1 MSGVR
6 PNFVGH
12 PGENKPFCPIF
23 PRRSEEPSGL
33 LNIRIY
39 VLLSISLPFV
49 KPQYFVVRL
58 FTLIGITAF
67 GPTLSLNGQ
76 MLTQPTPEDVH
87 PLVQAVRVLPPDR
100 KSTEAKPQQSNAW
113 VQVIA
118 SAGINPAAEQCINC
132 HFEEQTTEEA
142 HPGKHL
148 ARHAPAT
155 FGCVLCHGGN
165 GSAPDKE
172 VAHTSIEGFPFL
184 KSQQMEAACGKCH
197 VEPAVLD
204 APYLSGGRYVLNK
217 YGCVTCHSLPV
228 EIPVRRY
235 APRLDYIGNK
245 VTRKWLNQ
253 WLSDPTVYLPRSKMP
268 RVEMSELERE
278 AIVEFLSS
286 LRLEEKLQPIEGV
299 GNAEAGERLFV
310 ESECHSC
317 HAAPVV
323 GHAVGPDLAKVDTK
337 VNRTWLMSY
346 LKNPADLHPET
357 KMPSYDFTEQQI
369 LNVTEYL
376 LRTVPPTST
385 DGLSDSTLGKEGLSN
400 TEQPT
405 EIDAV
410 KAADG
415 FRLYISKGCAQ
426 CHGIGKYMRA
436 NVMNQLLGNDIQDSI
451 RQIQAHQGIQIEVPR
466 IDMPESDVRLM
477 TVAILALRRNEVYD
491 ALIHEQDDG
500 ALGNPSQFLEEFW
513 EFPIPAQQKAPDYYN
528 EAVSQLSP
536 EACGTCH
543 QQQLED
549 WKTSRHAIAMGPGVH
564 GQLVGQKPA
573 TILTCQTCHA
583 PLSEQAEFL
592 LRGEV
597 EVNGQ
602 TEPISRGGEYVSNKG
617 YDAELQSHG
626 IVCAACHVR
635 SHQRFGPPFSEHA
648 AAASVFEEGHH
659 GGAVVASAYSDSAF
673 CKPCH
678 QFEENGFSL
687 NGKLIENTY
696 NEWLESPHAQEGK
709 TCQSCHMPDRRHQ
722 WRGIHDPESVKNALK
737 LDVEVMKQQESVE
750 AEIRLTNQGAGHH
763 LPTYLTPAIFVTA
776 RLLDATEILIPKT
789 ESIRVI
795 QRRVPL
801 SLDKEIFDTRIP
813 AGGTWVYTYNAPIA
827 KNARI
832 LEIQLDVHPDHFYND
847 FFEVYKAKTPGGQ
860 IAIKQALEITENSPY
875 LLTSKRIRLSEE

>member
-1 MSGVR
+1 M
-6 PNFVGH
+6 F
-12 PGENKPFCPIF
+12 
-23 PRRSEEPSGL
+23 
-33 LNIRIY
+33 
-39 VLLSISLPFV
+39 
-49 KPQYFVVRL
+49 
-58 FTLIGITAF
+58 IGFAAF
-67 GPTLSLNGQ
+67 GPVLSLDGQ
-76 MLTQPTPEDVH
+76 MLPQPAPEDVH
-87 PLVQAVRVLPPDR
+87 PLVQAVRVLPADR
-100 KSTEAKPQQSNAW
+100 KTIEDIPPQSNVW
-113 VQVIA
+113 TQVIA
-118 SAGINPAAEQCINC
+118 SAGIDPAAEQCLNC
-132 HFEEQTTEEA
+132 HFTEQTTEEA

-148 ARHAPAT
+148 GRHSPTT

-165 GSAPDKE
+165 GSASDKE
-172 VAHTSIEGFPFL
+172 EAHTSVEGFPFL
-184 KSQQMEAACGKCH
+184 VDREIEAACGKCH

-217 YGCVTCHSLPV
+217 YGCVTCHRLPV

-235 APRLDYIGNK
+235 APRLDYMGNK
-245 VTRKWLNQ
+245 VTKAWLDQ
-253 WLSDPTVYLPRSKMP
+253 WLIDPTVYLPKSKMP
-268 RVEMSELERE
+268 RVEMSDLERK

-286 LRLEEKLQPIEGV
+286 LRLDEQLQPIEGV
-299 GNAEAGERLFV
+299 GDAEAGKRLFV
-310 ESECHSC
+310 ESECQSC
-317 HAAPVV
+317 HVTPEV

-337 VNRTWLMSY
+337 VNETWLMSY

-357 KMPSYDFTEQQI
+357 KMPSYDFTNQQI
-369 LNVTEYL
+369 LNLTAYL
-376 LRTVPPTST
+376 LGDAAPKSINS
-385 DGLSDSTLGKEGLSN
+385 LSDSTLKEGELSSM
-400 TEQPT
+400 EQPV

-415 FRLYISKGCAQ
+415 FKLYISKGCAQ
-426 CHGIGKYMRA
+426 CHGIGKYMGV
-436 NVMNQLLGNDIQDSI
+436 NITNQLLDNRIQDSI
-451 RQIQAHQGIQIEVPR
+451 RQIQTHQGIQIEVPE
-466 IDMPESDVRLM
+466 IDMPDSDVRLM
-477 TVAILALRRNEVYD
+477 TVAILALRRNEIHD
-491 ALIHEQDDG
+491 ALTHKPDDG
-500 ALGNPSQFLEEFW
+500 ALGNPNQFLEEFW
-513 EFPIPAQQKAPDYYN
+513 ELPIPAQQEAPDYYS

-536 EACGTCH
+536 EACGICH

-549 WKTSRHAIAMGPGVH
+549 WKTSRHAIAMGPGVR
-564 GQLVGQKPA
+564 GQLAEQNPA

-592 LRGEV
+592 PRGEDD
-597 EVNGQ
+597 
-602 TEPISRGGEYVSNKG
+602 VSNPTNLSGSGSGYIANKG

-648 AAASVFEEGHH
+648 AAARVFAEGHH

-687 NGKLIENTY
+687 NGKLLENTY

-709 TCQSCHMPDRRHQ
+709 SCQSCHMPDRRHQ

-737 LDVEVMKQQESVE
+737 LNVEIGSHQESIE

-776 RLLDATEILIPKT
+776 RLLDAAEALIPKT

-813 AGGTWVYTYNAPIA
+813 AGGTWLYTYKAPLVNNA
-827 KNARI
+827 KF
-832 LEIQLDVHPDHFYND
+832 LEVQLDVHPDHFYSD
-847 FFEVYKAKTPGGQ
+847 FFEVHKSKTSEGQ
-860 IAIKQALEITENSPY
+860 MAIKQALEITENSPY
-875 LLTSKRIRLSEE
+875 FLMSKQIPLYTE

>member
-1 MSGVR
+1 MQ
-6 PNFVGH
+6 
-12 PGENKPFCPIF
+12 
-23 PRRSEEPSGL
+23 
-33 LNIRIY
+33 
-39 VLLSISLPFV
+39 
-49 KPQYFVVRL
+49 PQPV
-58 FTLIGITAF
+58 
-67 GPTLSLNGQ
+67 PK
-76 MLTQPTPEDVH
+76 DVH
-87 PLVQAVRVLPPDR
+87 PLVQAVQVLPADSKNIENTP
-100 KSTEAKPQQSNAW
+100 PQANLWAT
-113 VQVIA
+113 VMA
-118 SAGINPAAEQCINC
+118 SAGIDPVAEQCLNC
-132 HFEEQTTEEA
+132 HFTEQTGEEP
-142 HPGKHL
+142 HSGKHL
-148 ARHAPAT
+148 DRHDPAT
-155 FGCVLCHGGN
+155 FGCILCHGGN
-165 GSAPDKE
+165 GSAPDE
-172 VAHTSIEGFPFL
+172 EEAHTSVEAFPFL
-184 KSQQMEAACGKCH
+184 IGREIEAACGKCH

-217 YGCVTCHSLPV
+217 YGCVTCHRLPV

-245 VTRKWLNQ
+245 VTKAWLDQWLN
-253 WLSDPTVYLPRSKMP
+253 DPTVYLPKSKMP
-268 RVEMSELERE
+268 RVEMSDLERK

-286 LRLEEKLQPIEGV
+286 LRLDEQLEPIEGV
-299 GNAEAGERLFV
+299 GDAEAGKRLFV
-310 ESECHSC
+310 ESECLSC
-317 HAAPVV
+317 HATPEV
-323 GHAVGPDLAKVDTK
+323 GHAVGADLSKVDTK

-369 LNVTEYL
+369 LNLTEYL
-376 LRTVPPTST
+376 LGDVTPKSN
-385 DGLSDSTLGKEGLSN
+385 DSLSDSTLKERELSSM
-400 TEQPT
+400 EQPA

-415 FRLYISKGCAQ
+415 FKLFISKGCAQ
-426 CHGIGKYMRA
+426 CHGIGKYMGM
-436 NVMNQLLGNDIQDSI
+436 NITNQLLNYDIQDSI
-451 RQIQAHQGIQIEVPR
+451 RLIRAHQGTQIEVPE

-477 TVAILALRRNEVYD
+477 TVAVLALRRNEIHD
-491 ALIHEQDDG
+491 ALTHKPDDG
-500 ALGNPSQFLEEFW
+500 VLGNPYQFLEEFW
-513 EFPIPAQQKAPDYYN
+513 ELPIPAQQKVPDYYN

-536 EACGTCH
+536 EACGICH

-564 GQLVGQKPA
+564 GQLDEQNPA

-592 LRGEV
+592 PHGED
-597 EVNGQ
+597 E
-602 TEPISRGGEYVSNKG
+602 VSNQTKLSGRGREFIPNRG

-648 AAASVFEEGHH
+648 AASNVFAEGHH

-678 QFEENGFSL
+678 QFEEDGFSL
-687 NGKLIENTY
+687 NGKLLENTY
-696 NEWLESPHAQEGK
+696 NEWLESPHAKQGK

-737 LDVEVMKQQESVE
+737 LDVEISNYQETME
-750 AEIRLTNQGAGHH
+750 AEIRLTNHGAGHH

-776 RLLDATEILIPKT
+776 RLLDATETLIPKT
-789 ESIRVI
+789 EAIRVI

-813 AGGTWVYTYNAPIA
+813 SGGTWVYTYKAPLADNA
-827 KNARI
+827 KF

-847 FFEVYKAKTPGGQ
+847 FFEVYKSKTTEGQ

-875 LLTSKRIRLSEE
+875 FLMSKQIPLYAE